1 MLYYRF
7 FKVQTTEKIPLVA
20 ASEVRMG
27 VHLVLVNI
35 LICHRGE
42 YTLVLDFHQRNLS
55 RRSHPE
61 VFCKIDVLR
70 NFPKFTWKKTKKV
83 TWDGWFSFEFCKIS
97 KNTFSYRIPLVAA
110 SVFHTVNRKRMYIAF
125 GKTDLSI
132 AFIQASLLSFFFF
145 RSSRP
150 EVFCKK
156 GVLRNFTKFIGKH
169 LCQRLFFNKV
179 ASLRPA
185 TSLKKSLW
193 HRCFTVNIVK
203 FLRTPFLTEPLQLLL
218 LSFG

>member
-1 MLYYRF
+1 MFLEISQNSHEKRLKKWLGTVGF
-7 FKVQTTEKIPLVA
+7 PLNFAKFLRTPFLTEYLWWLLV
-20 ASEVRMG
+20 S
-27 VHLVLVNI
+27 
-35 LICHRGE
+35 
-42 YTLVLDFHQRNLS
+42 
-55 RRSHPE
+55 
-61 VFCKIDVLR
+61 
-70 NFPKFTWKKTKKV
+70 
-83 TWDGWFSFEFCKIS
+83 
-97 KNTFSYRIPLVAA
+97 
-110 SVFHTVNRKRMYIAF
+110 HTVNRKRMYIAF

-179 ASLRPA
+179 ASLRAA

-203 FLRTPFLTEPLQLLL
+203 FLRTHFLTEPLQLLL

>member
-1 MLYYRF
+1 M
-7 FKVQTTEKIPLVA
+7 
-20 ASEVRMG
+20 
-27 VHLVLVNI
+27 
-35 LICHRGE
+35 
-42 YTLVLDFHQRNLS
+42 
-55 RRSHPE
+55 
-61 VFCKIDVLR
+61 FCKIGVLR
-70 NFPKFTWKKTKKV
+70 KKTKKE
-83 TWDGWFSFEFCKIS
+83 TWHDWFSFEFCKNFM
-97 KNTFSYRIPLVAA
+97 NTFSYRIPLVAA
-110 SVFHTVNRKRMYIAF
+110 PVSHTVNRKKMYIAF

-132 AFIQASLLSFFFF
+132 AFIQASLLSFLLF

-193 HRCFTVNIVK
+193 HRCFTVNFVK
-203 FLRTPFLTEPLQLLL
+203 FLRTPFLTEPLQWLL
-218 LSFG
+218 LSFGW